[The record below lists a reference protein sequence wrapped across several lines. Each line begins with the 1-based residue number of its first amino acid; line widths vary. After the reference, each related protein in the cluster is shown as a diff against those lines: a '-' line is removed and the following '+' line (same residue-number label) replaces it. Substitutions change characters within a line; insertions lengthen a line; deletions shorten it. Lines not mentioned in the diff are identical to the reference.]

1 MAVEPDPNLELL
13 AAMVYDLAERLS
25 TSVLEPH
32 PADDAAWVTR
42 PEPPE
47 RLLAVVHQA
56 APALVDLCML
66 LRAAG
71 ARLAATPEGDPDDPG
86 GRRAAGGFRAAGA
99 GLRQV
104 GDLLDQAYGRLVEVL
119 HDPDLTGRLAAG
131 GRSGLRGPI
140 PGRVPQPPDP
150 LGGDPARCPAGGGHL
165 PDPRTVRWTD
175 GYQAVHVNCR
185 RCGRCG
191 SIRLPRGDELDW
203 RQRRR

>member
-1 MAVEPDPNLELL
+1 MAAEPDPNLELL
-13 AAMVYDLAERLS
+13 AAMVYDLAERLG

-32 PADDAAWVTR
+32 PADDAALVTR

-47 RLLAVVHQA
+47 RLFTIVHQV
-56 APALVDLCML
+56 APVLVDLCML

-71 ARLAATPEGDPDDPG
+71 TRLAAAPAGDPDQP
-86 GRRAAGGFRAAGA
+86 RAAGGFRAAGE

-104 GDLLDQAYGRLVEVL
+104 GDLLDQAYGLLVEVL
-119 HDPDLTGRLAAG
+119 YAPDLTGRLAAG
-131 GRSGLRGPI
+131 DRSGLRSPI
-140 PGRVPQPPDP
+140 PGRVPEPPDP
-150 LGGDPARCPAGGGHL
+150 AGGDPARCPADGGGHL
-165 PDPRTVRWTD
+165 PDPRTVRWTE

-203 RQRRR
+203 QQRRR

>member
-13 AAMVYDLAERLS
+13 AAMVYDLAERLGS
-25 TSVLEPH
+25 SVLEPH
-32 PADDAAWVTR
+32 PADDAALVTT

-47 RLLAVVHQA
+47 RLFTVVHQV
-56 APALVDLCML
+56 APVLVDLCML

-71 ARLAATPEGDPDDPG
+71 TRMAAAPPAGGPDQQP
-86 GRRAAGGFRAAGA
+86 AAGFRAAGA
-99 GLRQV
+99 GLQQV
-104 GDLLDQAYGRLVEVL
+104 GDLLDQAYDLLVEVL
-119 HDPDLTGRLAAG
+119 YDPGLTGGLVAG
-131 GRSGLRGPI
+131 GRSGLRSPV
-140 PGRVPQPPDP
+140 PGRVPEPPAP
-150 LGGDPARCPAGGGHL
+150 AGGDPARCPADGGGHV

-203 RQRRR
+203 QQRRR